1 MSVHALCGFGM
12 VDAEVYVYW
21 SFNVS
26 EGIDNDSQ
34 PLIGNARHS
43 AHLETALEFIK
54 AFRDTCKLCMVAS

>member
-1 MSVHALCGFGM
+1 MFC
-12 VDAEVYVYW
+12 VDLEWLTLRFYVYW

-26 EGIDNDSQ
+26 EGIDKDSQ

-54 AFRDTCKLCMVAS
+54 AFRDTCKLCLVAS

>member
-1 MSVHALCGFGM
+1 M

-26 EGIDNDSQ
+26 EGIDKDSQ

-43 AHLETALEFIK
+43 AHLETALQFIK